1 MILPTVKKQQII
13 KIALL
18 LAALVSLP
26 RNIHVYNMISSGNEQ
41 FESFWVVDF
50 LFRFVFMI
58 FFSWAI
64 LEINANVVY
73 LKFKLRG
80 TFATV
85 SIIMFDLVMLFA
97 TLTLWKAL
105 HPIVINSP
113 LSDEDRGFLTFGY
126 VTLLI
131 VLYFIARILR
141 LQANQRVSDIE
152 NEHLKHQNL
161 QKELT
166 ALKNQI
172 DPHFLFNS
180 LNSLTSLI
188 RDNETATQFVKKLS
202 YMYRYI
208 LQSGDCD
215 LVSIREELKFLESY
229 TYLMKTRYRERFE
242 IEVNI
247 AEGLK
252 GRKIP
257 PLALQLLV
265 ENAVKHNEISE
276 SNPLLVQVYSRE
288 NSIFIENPL
297 RPRTTMAEGTG
308 TGLLNLRKRY
318 LLLQQQDILVHTENG
333 VFQVQLPLRKIE

>member
-50 LFRFVFMI
+50 LFRLVFMV

-64 LEINANVVY
+64 IEINANVVY
-73 LKFKLRG
+73 IKFKLRG

-85 SIIMFDLVMLFA
+85 SIIMLDLVMLFG
-97 TLTLWKAL
+97 TLTLWKEL
-105 HPIVINSP
+105 HPIIVESP
-113 LSDEDRGFLTFGY
+113 LSDEERGFLAFGY

-188 RDNETATQFVKKLS
+188 RNNEPATQFVKKLS

-208 LQSGDCD
+208 LQSGDSD
-215 LVSIREELKFLESY
+215 LVSIREELKYLESY

-276 SNPLLVQVYSRE
+276 SNPLLVRVYSRE

-318 LLLQQQDILVHTENG
+318 LLLQQQDILVRTENG
-333 VFQVQLPLRKIE
+333 IFQVELPLRKIE